1 MSDVKNETAT
11 VSVMNQL
18 PDASIVG
25 QSPLFHAD
33 LATLA
38 KKGPST
44 GGVSFKEEAL
54 LGHITLRMNADNAEQ
69 MSVVEKVLG
78 VALPTQPLT
87 SVSQGDVVV
96 RWISPD
102 EWLITVPG
110 LQAFD
115 IETAFQQNMTGHYQV
130 VNVSGGQTLVTLSGK
145 HAKDVIK
152 KSSPI
157 DLHPSEFPVGKVV
170 TSVFAKSSAVIRRS
184 GEETFELV
192 IRRSFSDYLWLWI
205 QDASREYGLVVEA

>member
-33 LATLA
+33 LATIA

>member
-33 LATLA
+33 LATIA
-38 KKGPST
+38 KKGPNT

-69 MSVVEKVLG
+69 MSVAEKVLG

>member
-11 VSVMNQL
+11 VSIMNQL
-18 PDASIVG
+18 ADASIQG

-33 LATLA
+33 LASIA
-38 KKGPST
+38 KSGPKT
-44 GGVSFKEEAL
+44 GGVTFKEEAL
-54 LGHITLRMNADNAEQ
+54 LGHLTLRLNPENADQLKAA
-69 MSVVEKVLG
+69 EKVLG

-87 SVSQGDVVV
+87 SVSKGDVVV

-110 LQAFD
+110 LKAFD
-115 IETAFQQNMTGHYQV
+115 FEAAFQKEMKGHFQV
-130 VNVSGGQTLVTLSGK
+130 VNVSGGQTVVKLSGK
-145 HAKDVIK
+145 NAKDVIK
-152 KSSPI
+152 KSSPA
-157 DLHPSEFPVGKVV
+157 DVHDSEFPVGKVV
-170 TSVFAKSSAVIRRS
+170 TTIFAKSSAIICRT
-184 GEETFELV
+184 GENEFELV